1 VSTVGAEE
9 TRPELAWKRDW
20 EQSRRHFTEWW
31 NREGLVVGAW
41 GGVHAERPHEA
52 VERPQRVSPAEA
64 VFYTDAA
71 ARARRNHYQ
80 LSRQAF
86 PLDML
91 PMADTVIGPGS
102 LALCLGSEPEFDER
116 TVWFGP
122 VMEHDEEPEKR
133 GPLRFD
139 PKNRWWKVHEATL
152 RESAAVA
159 RGKYLVGCPDLIEN
173 IDILASLR
181 GMSPLFLDMIERP
194 EWVSEKLHEINQAY
208 FEVYDRIYEIIK
220 LEDGSTAYGP
230 YKLWGPGKTAK
241 VQCDAS
247 TMFSPQ
253 MFRKFVVPCLREQ
266 CAYLD
271 HSMYHLDGSEEFRHL
286 DALLEIEELDAIE
299 WTPNANLPLG
309 GDPRWYEL
317 YRRIL
322 DAGKSL
328 QAYLVWPGEI
338 VPLLDAIGPRGL
350 YILGLFRSQAEVET
364 VAREI
369 ESYR

>member
-1 VSTVGAEE
+1 LQ
-9 TRPELAWKRDW
+9 LAWKPDW
-20 EQSRRHFTEWW
+20 EQSRRHFTDWW
-31 NREGLVVGAW
+31 NREGLVVGMW
-41 GGVHAERPHEA
+41 GGVHAETPHEGL
-52 VERPQRVSPAEA
+52 ERPERVSPAGA
-64 VFYTDAA
+64 AFYTDAA

-91 PMADTVIGPGS
+91 PIADTMIGPGS
-102 LALCLGSEPEFDER
+102 LALCLGSEPEFAES
-116 TVWFGP
+116 TVWFGSI
-122 VMEHDEEPEKR
+122 MERDEEPEKR

-139 PKNRWWKVHEATL
+139 PENRWWKVHEATL
-152 RESAAVA
+152 RESASLA

-181 GMSPLFLDMIERP
+181 GMSTLFLDMIHRP
-194 EWVSEKLHEINQAY
+194 EWVNEKLHEINQAY

-220 LEDGSTAYGP
+220 LEDGSAAFEA

-247 TMFSPQ
+247 TMFSPE
-253 MFRKFVVPCLREQ
+253 MFRRFVVPFLREQ

-271 HSMYHLDGSEEFRHL
+271 YSMYHLDGNEEFRHL

-309 GDPRWYEL
+309 GDPEWYDL

-322 DAGKSL
+322 DAGKSV
-328 QAYLVWPGEI
+328 QAYLVWPREI
-338 VPLLDAIGPRGL
+338 VPLLDAVGPRGV
-350 YILGLFRSQAEVET
+350 YILGLFRNQAEVEA
-364 VAREI
+364 VAKEI
-369 ESYR
+369 ETYR